1 MNLKALIE
9 YYIPADTVSDKKKVM
24 FETLLALLLRPELDP
39 STRIPIVDNLFG
51 FVSHPDHI
59 SIVLNW
65 LDKGAITGD
74 NGEEVFKLG
83 TRHKQSI
90 VRIVF
95 GDSGFDLQFKQQLLD
110 KTLGE
115 DKSDI
120 AV

>member
-24 FETLLALLLRPELDP
+24 FETLLNLLMREDLDD

-51 FVSHPDHI
+51 FVSHADHI
-59 SIVLNW
+59 QTALVW
-65 LDKGAITGD
+65 LDKGAITRE

-90 VRIVF
+90 VKIVF
-95 GDSGFDLQFKQQLLD
+95 GDSGFDL
-110 KTLGE
+110 
-115 DKSDI
+115 
-120 AV
+120 